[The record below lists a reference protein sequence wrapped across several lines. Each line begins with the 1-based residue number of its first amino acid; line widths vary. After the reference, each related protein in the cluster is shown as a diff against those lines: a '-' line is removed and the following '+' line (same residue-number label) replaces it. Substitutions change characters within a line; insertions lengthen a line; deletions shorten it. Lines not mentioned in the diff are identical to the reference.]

1 MTYLIILSIYLFCSV
16 WLSLVFNKI
25 WISWWKGFIP
35 FYNSLILF
43 EEVWLKK
50 WWWTIFLPI
59 FSFFWYFLPE
69 SSNTLNL
76 CYKLISLLTSQ
87 FSLFFLLSAVYLFF
101 RKFWWNKFLSV
112 IGLLF
117 APFCTYILAFW
128 NFDYWKIASKEELKW
143 LFISIWIFVWCYT
156 LFQFIIIIWAL
167 FLNYNLDSYNL
178 DSYDISELDDEEI
191 DAIYDANENNF
202 EILNSMLK
210 KQNPSSEEYKV
221 LKWLD
226 DLLNSD
232 IGDVGLNYYNIDNE
246 QKILSEKNKLKEYRL
261 LYSKLYNLLD
271 DYYNKWDKNSYVW
284 KIFWINWWEVQE
296 NILKLR
302 DLRFEWIDA
311 HDNLLNFALQNCGYL
326 SYEDWEL
333 YYEDWIDA
341 LVKEK
346 FDNLIEIDSTLFLK
360 MTEMQFHNII
370 QLTEILE
377 EYK

>member
-1 MTYLIILSIYLFCSV
+1 
-16 WLSLVFNKI
+16 
-25 WISWWKGFIP
+25 
-35 FYNSLILF
+35 
-43 EEVWLKK
+43 
-50 WWWTIFLPI
+50 
-59 FSFFWYFLPE
+59 
-69 SSNTLNL
+69 
-76 CYKLISLLTSQ
+76 
-87 FSLFFLLSAVYLFF
+87 
-101 RKFWWNKFLSV
+101 
-112 IGLLF
+112 
-117 APFCTYILAFW
+117 
-128 NFDYWKIASKEELKW
+128 
-143 LFISIWIFVWCYT
+143 
-156 LFQFIIIIWAL
+156 
-167 FLNYNLDSYNL
+167 
-178 DSYDISELDDEEI
+178 
-191 DAIYDANENNF
+191 
-202 EILNSMLK
+202 MLK

-246 QKILSEKNKLKEYRL
+246 QKILSEKNKLTEYRL

-311 HDNLLNFALQNCGYL
+311 HDNLLNFALQNCRYL
-326 SYEDWEL
+326 SYEDWKL